1 MKPRHFIIP
10 ALVLTLGIFAGIG
23 VYDALKPPPAKLPSR
38 LPLVVITQI
47 VEHDALTKE
56 REGIIEALKEAG
68 FEDGKTV
75 TILYENAQG
84 NIATASQIA
93 SGFASRKP
101 TVAVGISTPSTQA
114 LIQPMAKEG
123 VPVVF
128 AAVTDPL
135 EARLVTTLDKNRPEN
150 VTGVSDGLPLRP
162 QLDLIQ
168 KLIPAI
174 KTIGVIYNPG
184 EANSARAV
192 EKLQAL
198 ASEMGFSLALA
209 TTTKTAETLAAAL
222 SLVGKAQAIFIPNDN
237 TVMASI
243 VGIVALRELPVFT
256 PDYDSV
262 NQGVVAVRGASH
274 TDMGYKAGQL
284 VAKIL
289 KGEKASELP
298 VETDHPLKLAINVP
312 SAEAMG
318 IPIPEEMKKEATLV
332 E

>member
-1 MKPRHFIIP
+1 MKLLHF
-10 ALVLTLGIFAGIG
+10 LVWTLFGMCLAD
-23 VYDALKPPPAKLPSR
+23 DAPK

-56 REGIIEALKEAG
+56 REGIIQALKDAG

-93 SGFASRKP
+93 AGFASRQP
-101 TVAVGISTPSTQA
+101 DVAVGISTPSAQS
-114 LIQPMAKEG
+114 LIQPMAKQG

-135 EARLVTTLDKNRPEN
+135 EARLVSALGGERPEN

-162 QLDLIQ
+162 QLDLVQ
-168 KLIPAI
+168 KLMPAAQ
-174 KTIGVIYNPG
+174 TIGILYNPG
-184 EANSARAV
+184 ETNSAKAV
-192 EKLQAL
+192 AKLQEL
-198 ASEMGFSLALA
+198 APQMGFSLVFA
-209 TTTKTAETLAAAL
+209 TTARTADTITAAL
-222 SLVGKAQAIFIPNDN
+222 SLVGKTQAIFIPNDN
-237 TVMASI
+237 TAMASI
-243 VGIVALRELPVFT
+243 AAIVTMGRVNKLPVFT

-262 NQGVVAVRGASH
+262 ERGVLAVRAASH
-274 TDMGYKAGQL
+274 TTMGYKAGQL

-289 KGEKASELP
+289 KGEKASVLP
-298 VETDHPLKLAINVP
+298 VEVDHPLDLAINVT

-318 IPIPEEMKKEATLV
+318 ISIPEEMKRLAKLV
-332 E
+332 P